1 MKRCKELGDSG
12 FTSLPRFCKDSD
24 LSAVS
29 PGPHILS
36 FKSPCNTDPTGQ
48 AWQGSLKAWEFPAK
62 IKTKEGNRMLMKT
75 EAQARC
81 GQSSR
86 TQAQSMA
93 SRAAEP
99 LLHLPRDQGRSSRAS
114 PVPPPPTRLTC
125 HPCIFPLKKNKKKK
139 LSSGIRPEHPG
150 WENHK
155 SKFIYKL
162 FALCLFR
169 VRVPDGRGAPS
180 PPWQASPATL
190 TGLCVNVRLQ
200 DCKSSLYQNQFKDSK
215 QSIEEFCS

>member
-125 HPCIFPLKKNKKKK
+125 HPCIFPLKKNKKKNFLPELDLNIRDGK
-139 LSSGIRPEHPG
+139 TTNPSSFINFSPCASFVSGSQMAGVPPALPG
-150 WENHK
+150 KRAQPH
-155 SKFIYKL
+155 
-162 FALCLFR
+162 
-169 VRVPDGRGAPS
+169 
-180 PPWQASPATL
+180 
-190 TGLCVNVRLQ
+190 
-200 DCKSSLYQNQFKDSK
+200 
-215 QSIEEFCS
+215 